1 MEERERTEEEEEEER
16 KRRNN
21 GKVWSW
27 GAGTDGQLGTS
38 KLQDEHLPQ
47 LIHSL
52 NYVANTISQL
62 ACGGAHVIAL
72 TGNDGKV
79 FTWGRGTTGQLGHGE
94 ETNCLNPKPVKFL
107 ETIFMSHV
115 SAGWNHSGFVSDS
128 GKVYTCGD
136 GSFGQLGHGDYESH
150 HLPVEVSYFDSK
162 HVEQIACG
170 MRHSLVLLKGQSG
183 AQIYGFGSGKRGQLG
198 VSINRIKIVSNLPQ
212 AVKGLEKVEIRNIY
226 ANGDHSAAA
235 SADGH
240 VYTWGRGF
248 SGQSDA
254 YHPEILSSPLKFS
267 KVALGWNH
275 ALLLTDA
282 KEVYML
288 GGKYHGMLSDPG
300 KMSFE
305 LHPLFTKF
313 LVKAHMVHSHTS
325 RLIDAVWLFVFLSS
339 LASDERVSILVK
351 VPDLNET
358 KVIDAAAGSEHSA
371 IVTENGEIMTW
382 GWGEHGQLGLGN
394 TCDVLPSDNRTQLS
408 VYCGSGFTFVVCVLS
423 QT

>member
-1 MEERERTEEEEEEER
+1 MEERERTEEEEEER

-21 GKVWSW
+21 VKVWSW

-79 FTWGRGTTGQLGHGE
+79 FTWGRGTTGQLGHGD

-305 LHPLFTKF
+305 LHPP
-313 LVKAHMVHSHTS
+313 VHE
-325 RLIDAVWLFVFLSS
+325 VSS
-339 LASDERVSILVK
+339 QSSYGDERVSILVK

-394 TCDVLPSDNRTQLS
+394 TCDQTTPQMVHLGDVLPSDNRTQLS

>member
-1 MEERERTEEEEEEER
+1 MEEGERTEVTEEEER
-16 KRRNN
+16 KRRNS
-21 GKVWSW
+21 GEVWSW
-27 GAGTDGQLGTS
+27 GAGTDGQLGTA

-52 NYVANTISQL
+52 SYVANTISQL

-79 FTWGRGTTGQLGHGE
+79 FTWGRGATGQLGHGDCI
-94 ETNCLNPKPVKFL
+94 NSLNPKPVKLL
-107 ETIFMSHV
+107 EPLFISHV

-170 MRHSLVLLKGQSG
+170 MRHSLVLLKGQSR

-198 VSINRIKIVSNLPQ
+198 VSVDCIKTLSNLPQ
-212 AVKGLEKVEIRNIY
+212 AVKGLENVEIPNIY
-226 ANGDHSAAA
+226 ANGDHSAAM
-235 SADGH
+235 SADGN

-248 SGQSDA
+248 SGKSDA
-254 YHPEILSSPLKFS
+254 YCPQILSSPLKFT

-275 ALLLTDA
+275 ALLLTDG
-282 KEVYML
+282 KEVFML

-300 KMSFE
+300 KMSVD
-305 LHPLFTKF
+305 LHPPI
-313 LVKAHMVHSHTS
+313 HEN
-325 RLIDAVWLFVFLSS
+325 LSQS
-339 LASDERVSILVK
+339 SDSDKVSILGK
-351 VPDLNET
+351 IPDLNET
-358 KVIDAAAGSEHSA
+358 KVIDVAAGSEHSA
-371 IVTENGEIMTW
+371 VVTENGEIRTW

-394 TCDVLPSDNRTQLS
+394 TCDQTNPQMVHLGDVLPYDNQTQLS
-408 VYCGSGFTFVVCVLS
+408 VYCGSGFTFVVCLLS